1 MEELKKML
9 ENHDWFYMYADGNGY
24 IKGREERKAINDK
37 IDELIK
43 QGVSR
48 GVIDMFWASVDKGQ
62 AA

>member
-9 ENHDWFYMYADGNGY
+9 ESHDWFYMYAEGNAY
-24 IKGREERKAINDK
+24 NKGREERKAINDK
-37 IDELIK
+37 IDELIE

-48 GVIDMFWASVDKGQ
+48 GAIDMLWGSIDKGQ